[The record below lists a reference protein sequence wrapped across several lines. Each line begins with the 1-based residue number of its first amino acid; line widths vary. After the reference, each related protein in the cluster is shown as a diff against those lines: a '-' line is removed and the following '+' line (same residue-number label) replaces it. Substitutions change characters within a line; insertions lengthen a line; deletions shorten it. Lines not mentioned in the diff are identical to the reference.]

1 MTTQADEERNP
12 THKLEDVEV
21 FKVDIVGRPATGDK
35 FMVVRSEGEEEM
47 PKRTRRAMTKDAV
60 EALRRSN
67 ADGKSVPVVARQEA
81 VEVAIDGT
89 AITGAVVRQVPRAD
103 STTERKRKAQEKR
116 SEKYGI
122 EALEDKGENLSY
134 PSGDPTTENLYGDPV
149 NLKYPLGQEDN
160 KIDVARANN
169 ARARFKQA
177 FKVYSKTESRRVIH
191 TRIVEAQLKG
201 GANPSYNPDDKL
213 DRLLPKEVR
222 DKLQQSVE
230 RTEEDEPETNSEEK
244 TRMKNL
250 DEGIGRLEK
259 LVERMEGVFTG
270 ALGLTATAPVASGEN
285 QDPEGKPAPEP
296 EATPEPEQD
305 AAPDGSPQEA
315 PGDAEAEPGT
325 PTPSEPETAEE
336 APAPAVDGQ
345 IEALGESV
353 AGLTA
358 VVERM
363 GQTFEAGLTSISKT
377 VEGLAGKVNKV
388 ERSVRSG
395 GNAEEDGTEG
405 PVERSD
411 GNGSGKGLWAG
422 VLR

>member
-305 AAPDGSPQEA
+305 AAPEGKPAPEPEATPEPEQDAAPDGSPQEA

-336 APAPAVDGQ
+336 APATAVDGQ

-377 VEGLAGKVNKV
+377 VEGLAG
-388 ERSVRSG
+388 
-395 GNAEEDGTEG
+395 
-405 PVERSD
+405 
-411 GNGSGKGLWAG
+411 
-422 VLR
+422 